1 MGESVKGLV
10 AGYIEALEGKPGRG
24 GKPVAFSMRLG
35 EREHAK
41 LLWLAKSLNTQKTP
55 LAEKLLG
62 AAVDE
67 AIEQYV
73 RWASPDDPEAL
84 LEEIREDIE
93 GPGRDPGAH
102 HGPEHPGGGP
112 HEKPHGKPH
121 GRPRGRPPGPKRP
134 G

>member
-1 MGESVKGLV
+1 MGDDVKRLMS
-10 AGYIEALEGKPGRG
+10 GYIEALEGKPGGRA
-24 GKPVAFSMRLG
+24 GKPVAFSIRLS

-41 LLWLAKSLNTQKTP
+41 LLWLAKSLDTQKTP

-73 RWASPDDPEAL
+73 RWASPGDPEGFYGEVREGIEAL
-84 LEEIREDIE
+84 E
-93 GPGRDPGAH
+93 RDPKAH
-102 HGPEHPGGGP
+102 HGPRRPGR
-112 HEKPHGKPH
+112 K
-121 GRPRGRPPGPKRP
+121 PPGPKRP